1 MLELLALA
9 AAGAAAGVSN
19 SLAGAG
25 SLITFPTLLALGLP
39 PVAANVT
46 STVGLVPGAVG
57 GAIGYADLITEQRR
71 RLTRLALPTLV
82 GAAAGTALLLITS
95 NDTFEAIVPALVA
108 GSCLLLL
115 FQPRLTPRIAHAG
128 NEHSPFLSAGLIFSG
143 AYAAY
148 FGSAV
153 GILLLGL
160 LAVFVADTM
169 QHLNAIKILLAGIA
183 NLLAAIAYAFLAPV
197 DWRYAVCLMVSSLI
211 GGRLGANLARR
222 VSGDVLRVGIAVI
235 GLAVAAVLAVRA
247 FG

>member
-46 STVGLVPGAVG
+46 STVGLVPGAAG
-57 GAIGYADLITEQRR
+57 GAIGYTDLITEQRE
-71 RLTRLALPTLV
+71 RLTRLALPTLI
-82 GAAAGTALLLITS
+82 GAAAGTALLLVTS

-197 DWRYAVCLMVSSLI
+197 DLRYAVCLAVSSLI
-211 GGRLGANLARR
+211 GGRLGAKLARR

-235 GLAVAAVLAVRA
+235 GLLVAAVLAVRA

>member
-46 STVGLVPGAVG
+46 STVGLVPGAAG
-57 GAIGYADLITEQRR
+57 GAIGYADLITEQRQ
-71 RLTRLALPTLV
+71 RLTRLALPTLI
-82 GAAAGTALLLITS
+82 GAVAGTALLLITS

-160 LAVFVADTM
+160 LAVFVADSM

-211 GGRLGANLARR
+211 GGRLGAKLARR

>member
-1 MLELLALA
+1 MLELLAVA

-19 SLAGAG
+19 SIAGAG

-46 STVGLVPGAVG
+46 STVGLVPGAAG
-57 GAIGYADLITEQRR
+57 GAIGYADLLSEQRE
-71 RLTRLALPTLV
+71 RLTRLAVPTLL
-82 GAAAGTALLLITS
+82 GAVAGTALLLITS

-128 NEHSPFLSAGLIFSG
+128 NEHSPFLTAGLVFSG

-160 LAVFVADTM
+160 LGVFVAASM
-169 QHLNAIKILLAGIA
+169 QHLNAIKILLAGVA

-197 DWRYAVCLMVSSLI
+197 DWRYPRCLMVSSVLR
-211 GGRLGANLARR
+211 GRLGANLP
-222 VSGDVLRVGIAVI
+222 
-235 GLAVAAVLAVRA
+235 
-247 FG
+247 